1 MPDPIATLL
10 LVLALAAGLA
20 AAIFVAQQLRPGDT
34 GFYRHYLTHL
44 LLFNLLI
51 LSGLVL
57 NFLQPQAQVS
67 PSLVPLAL
75 TLMAALKLGWL
86 LAYTAAAHALLAGK
100 QTDYSLSRHAWLALA
115 LWTIFAALTAWAW
128 FTHRSPFL
136 NGTVMVLEIVVLTG
150 AVRAS
155 VRVFLRGRRLPGGGR
170 QKSILQYGS
179 FHSVFFSLVLAM
191 LLVSWL
197 WPGPERFS
205 QLTVSAALL
214 LFFNLFPPFWIRHYR
229 PAPQTARPDR
239 LSALG
244 ITPRENEIIHLIQ
257 AGRTNQEI
265 ADELFISLATVK
277 DHNNKLFRKCGVRNR
292 VELANLFR

>member
-1 MPDPIATLL
+1 MPDPIATAL

-20 AAIFVAQQLRPGDT
+20 AAISVAQQLRPGDT

-57 NFLQPQAQVS
+57 NFLQPQAQIS
-67 PSLVPLAL
+67 PALVPLAL

-86 LAYTAAAHALLAGK
+86 LAYTTAAQALLGGKHAGR
-100 QTDYSLSRHAWLALA
+100 SFSRQAWTALV
-115 LWTIFAALTAWAW
+115 LWAIFATLTAWAW
-128 FTHRSPFL
+128 FSHRPPLL
-136 NGTVMVLEIVVLTG
+136 NGTVMALEIVVLGG

-170 QKSILQYGS
+170 QKSIVQFSS
-179 FHSVFFSLVLAM
+179 FHAVFFSLVLVM
-191 LLVSWL
+191 LLASWFR
-197 WPGPERFS
+197 PGPERFS
-205 QLTVSAALL
+205 QVAVSATLL
-214 LFFNLFPPFWIRHYR
+214 LLFNLFPPIWIRRYR
-229 PAPQTARPDR
+229 PAPQTSRPDR
-239 LSALG
+239 LKALG
-244 ITPRENEIIHLIQ
+244 ITPREDEIIHLIQ

-277 DHNNKLFRKCGVRNR
+277 DYNNKLFRKCDVRNR